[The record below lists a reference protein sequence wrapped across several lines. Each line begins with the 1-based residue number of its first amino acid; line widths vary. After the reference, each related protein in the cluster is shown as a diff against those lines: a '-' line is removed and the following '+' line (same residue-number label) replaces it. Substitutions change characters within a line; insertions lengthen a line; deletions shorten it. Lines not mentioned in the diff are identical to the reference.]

1 MHTTIAQHSAPA
13 GGAKARLARLPGV
26 AAFTSRTARDRGA
39 ARGLVGRER
48 ESDELTRLVG
58 RVRDGESQALVL
70 RGEAGIGKTALLHHL
85 TQLASDSGCLV
96 VESAGVE
103 SEMEL
108 AYAGLHQLCLPL
120 LPHVDFIPAR
130 QRAALDTVFG
140 AAGGD
145 SPDRFL
151 VGLAVLSL
159 ISESARHRPVICVID
174 DAQWL
179 DEASVQTLAFTARR
193 LQAESVGMVFA
204 ERAPAATL
212 ELHSLPELIVTG
224 LSDRHASTLLASAL
238 PGPIDRRVRERII
251 AETGGN
257 PLALLQLPHR
267 LTPEQVAGG
276 FGFAGAGALTRQLEA
291 SFQRRL
297 ARMPTATRRLL
308 VVAAA
313 EPGQEAAVIWKA
325 AARLGV
331 TMRDA
336 EPAVADGLID
346 LTGLVRF
353 CHPLA
358 RSTVY
363 RAALADERRT
373 AHRALA
379 DATDADA
386 DPERRAWHRAQA
398 TSGLD
403 EAVAAELHRSAGLAE
418 ARGGKAAAAA
428 FLERAAELTPDPRRR
443 AERALLAARAK
454 FDAGAPERALRLLA
468 IARAGLADE
477 RNRALVELLHA
488 QIVSRLE
495 PGQGSPLLAAA
506 KRLDPIDPDL
516 ARDTYRDAFYAA
528 QVAGQLGRDGG
539 TLEEAAAT
547 RLTEHRDPP
556 VSIHDRLLDGVAL
569 TVTRDHSAG
578 APLLREA
585 VAEFRRRE
593 LGSDASYSWLPF
605 VTLVAFGMWDE
616 EGAHD
621 VCSRLIA
628 LARERGAFS
637 VLPTALMLGVGY
649 EIFAG
654 DLSTAAALAEEC
666 DLIREATTIPKPPYG
681 LLMVA
686 AYRGDAERVDAIVDS
701 ERLQATDRG
710 EGQWLTASG
719 WAQAVVNNGLG
730 RYDFALA
737 AAERAI
743 VPPNELALVNW
754 AMVELIEAAARS
766 GQPERATEAMRRLTR
781 LSEASGTRW
790 VLGVAARSRALLAA
804 PDHAERHHLA
814 AIEQLQ
820 HTRLR
825 TEQARSHLVY
835 GEWLRRQG
843 RRTDAREQLRR
854 AHDLFSDIGADAF
867 ADRARRELA
876 ATGETVRRRTPETEL
891 DLTQQEAQIARL
903 AANGDTN
910 PQIATQLFIS
920 PRTVEWHLGKIFAKL
935 AITSRRDL
943 EAALRRGARTPGR

>member
-1 MHTTIAQHSAPA
+1 M
-13 GGAKARLARLPGV
+13 
-26 AAFTSRTARDRGA
+26 AAFMSSTARNRGA
-39 ARGLVGRER
+39 VRGLVGRER
-48 ESDELTRLVG
+48 ECEELSGLVD
-58 RVRDGESQALVL
+58 RVRSGDSRTLVL
-70 RGEAGIGKTALLHHL
+70 RGEAGIGKTALLDYL
-85 TQLASDSGCLV
+85 GEQAAGSGCLV

-120 LPHVDFIPAR
+120 LHHLDLIPVR
-130 QRAALDTVFG
+130 QREALDTVFG

-145 SPDRFL
+145 TPDRFL

-159 ISESARHRPVICVID
+159 ISESARHRPVICIVD

-193 LQAESVGMVFA
+193 LQAEGVGMVFA
-204 ERAPAATL
+204 EREPAVAP
-212 ELHSLPELIVTG
+212 ELHDLPELAVAG
-224 LSDRHASTLLASAL
+224 LTDQHASTLLASAL
-238 PGPIDRRVRERII
+238 PGPIDARVRDRII

-276 FGFAGAGALTRQLEA
+276 FGFAGTGALTRQLEE
-291 SFQRRL
+291 SFRRRL
-297 ARMPTATRRLL
+297 APLPAATRRLL
-308 VVAAA
+308 IIAAA
-313 EPGQEAAVIWKA
+313 EPGQDAAVIWKA
-325 AARLGV
+325 AAQLGV

-363 RAALADERRT
+363 RSSLADERRA

-379 DATDADA
+379 EATDADA

-403 EAVAAELHRSAGLAE
+403 EAVAAELHRSAGLAA
-418 ARGGKAAAAA
+418 ARGGQAAAAA

-477 RNRALVELLHA
+477 RSRALVDLLHA
-488 QIVSRLE
+488 QIISRLE
-495 PGQGSPLLAAA
+495 PGQGAPLLDAA
-506 KRLDPIDPDL
+506 KRLDPIDSDL

-528 QVAGQLGRDGG
+528 QVAGQLARNGG
-539 TLEEAAAT
+539 TLRDAAT
-547 RLTEHRDPP
+547 TRIAEHRDPP
-556 VSIHDRLLDGVAL
+556 ANTHDLLLDGVAL
-569 TVTRDHSAG
+569 TVARDHSAG
-578 APLLREA
+578 APLLRDA

-593 LGSDASYSWLPF
+593 LDSDASYAWLPF
-605 VTLVAFGMWDE
+605 VTLVAFGTWDE
-616 EGAHD
+616 QSAHE
-621 VCSRLIA
+621 VCARLIA

-649 EIFAG
+649 EIFGG
-654 DLSTAAALAEEC
+654 DLATAATLAEEC

-686 AYRGDAERVDAIVDS
+686 AFRGDAERVDAIIDA

-710 EGQWLTASG
+710 EGQWLTATG
-719 WAQAVVNNGLG
+719 WAEAVVNNGLG
-730 RYDFALA
+730 RYDLALA
-737 AAERAI
+737 AAERA
-743 VPPNELALVNW
+743 VEPPNELALVNW
-754 AMVELIEAAARS
+754 AKVELIEAAARS
-766 GQPERATEAMRRLTR
+766 GRPERAATAMRHLADM
-781 LSEASGTRW
+781 SEACGTPW
-790 VLGVAARSRALLAA
+790 VLGVAARSRALLAS
-804 PDHAERHHLA
+804 PDAAESDHVS
-814 AIEQLQ
+814 AIEHLQ
-820 HTRLR
+820 RTRLR

-843 RRTDAREQLRR
+843 RRTDAREQLRN
-854 AHDLFSDIGADAF
+854 AHDLFDEIGAHAF

-876 ATGETVRRRTPETEL
+876 ATGETVRRRTPDTQL

-935 AITSRRDL
+935 GITSRREL
-943 EAALRRGARTPGR
+943 ETALRRGAVAPGR